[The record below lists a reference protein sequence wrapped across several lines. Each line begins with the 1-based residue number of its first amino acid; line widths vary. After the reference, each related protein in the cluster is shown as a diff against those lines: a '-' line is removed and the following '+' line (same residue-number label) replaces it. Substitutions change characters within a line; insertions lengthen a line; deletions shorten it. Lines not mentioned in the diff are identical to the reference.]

1 MSQLSR
7 RPVAF
12 DAIEGWA
19 EDDMRAAL
27 RAFRRTALH
36 ALAHGDYPRRAAA
49 PPPEAWRP
57 AFARARDLDPAA
69 ITADQ
74 AKSFFETEFEAVAVE
89 PSPGLEGKVTAYYE
103 PLVSARRER
112 GGEYVHPF
120 LRRPPELVEV
130 KDPDH
135 PPSGVPKGFA
145 FALSSDD
152 GLRECHDRQ
161 AVDQGAFAG
170 RGLEMAWAR
179 DKADVFFT
187 QVQGSAR
194 LDFGDGTGMRIG
206 YAAKSGHPFTGIG
219 RILVERGEIPQT
231 EISMQSI
238 RSWLG
243 AHPDEADRLMWQNRS
258 YIFFREID
266 IPDDAPGPVGAAGVP
281 LEPGRSLAVDR
292 SIHSYGT
299 PVFVSAPN
307 LTDFDHDTPF
317 RRLMIAQ
324 DTGSAIVGPAR
335 GDLFVGS
342 GDHAG
347 ELAGGVN
354 VMASFVLLL
363 PRGSVSQAPGGDD

>member
-1 MSQLSR
+1 VSLLSL
-7 RPVAF
+7 RPVRF
-12 DAIEGWA
+12 DDIEGWA
-19 EDDMRAAL
+19 EDDMVPPLA
-27 RAFRRTALH
+27 AFRRTAIH
-36 ALAHGDYPRRAAA
+36 ALESGSYPQGSAA
-49 PPPEAWRP
+49 PPFD
-57 AFARARDLDPAA
+57 AFQPSFIAARDLDPGGM
-69 ITADQ
+69 DPDS
-74 AKSFFETEFEAVAVE
+74 AKAFFEANFTPYAVDPA
-89 PSPGLEGKVTAYYE
+89 PGLEGKVTAYYE

-112 GGEYVHPF
+112 GGAYVYPF
-120 LRRPPELVEV
+120 LRRPPELVAIE
-130 KDPDH
+130 DPSA
-135 PPSGVPKGFA
+135 PPPGVPDGFA
-145 FALSSDD
+145 FALETEA
-152 GLRECHDRQ
+152 GLAECPDRQ
-161 AVDQGAFAG
+161 AVDEGAFAG

-219 RILVERGEIPQT
+219 RILVDRGEIPQA

-238 RSWLG
+238 RTWL
-243 AHPDEADRLMWQNRS
+243 ADHPDEADRLMWRNRS
-258 YIFFREID
+258 YIFFREIH

-307 LTDFDHDTPF
+307 LKDFEAPRPF

-342 GDHAG
+342 GDRAG

-354 VMASFVLLL
+354 AVASFVLLL
-363 PRGSVSQAPGGDD
+363 PRGSVSDAPGGHG

>member
-1 MSQLSR
+1 MSRPSL
-7 RPVAF
+7 RPVRF
-12 DAIEGWA
+12 DAIEGWG

-27 RAFRRTALH
+27 KAFRRTAVH
-36 ALAHGDYPRRAAA
+36 ALAHGDYRQGSAA
-49 PPPEAWRP
+49 PAPETFHPSFER
-57 AFARARDLDPAA
+57 ARALDPDGIGAA
-69 ITADQ
+69 E
-74 AKSFFETEFEAVAVE
+74 AKSFFETMFDAFAVE
-89 PSPGLEGKVTAYYE
+89 PATGPEGKVTAYYE

-112 GGEYVHPF
+112 GGEYVYPF

-130 KDPDH
+130 DDPDN
-135 PPSGVPKGFA
+135 PPAGVPAGFA
-145 FALSSDD
+145 FALSTDE
-152 GLRECHDRQ
+152 GLWECPDRQ

-179 DKADVFFT
+179 DRADVFFT

-194 LDFGDGTGMRIG
+194 LDFGDGTGLRIG

-219 RILVERGEIPQT
+219 RILVERGEIPQAD
-231 EISMQSI
+231 ISMQTI
-238 RSWLG
+238 RRWLA
-243 AHPDEADRLMWQNRS
+243 AHPDQADRLMWHNRS

-292 SIHSYGT
+292 TIHSYGV

-307 LTDFDHDTPF
+307 LTDFDAPRPF

-335 GDLFVGS
+335 GDLFAGS
-342 GDHAG
+342 GDRAG

-363 PRGSVSQAPGGDD
+363 PRGSVSDAPGGDG